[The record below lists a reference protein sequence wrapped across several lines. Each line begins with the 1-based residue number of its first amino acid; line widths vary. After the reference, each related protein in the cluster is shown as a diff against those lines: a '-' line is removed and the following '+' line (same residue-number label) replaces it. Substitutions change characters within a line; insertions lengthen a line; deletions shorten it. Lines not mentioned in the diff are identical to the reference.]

1 MAKAQEINHLG
12 PYRENRDK
20 INDGRDIKEQRVE
33 KQLFLNEKKEKKLTT
48 YCKKLIEDIN
58 MNGWIELLWHKKREK
73 DFTKEN
79 LEENYGKIRD
89 VKKITLPF
97 QRIELLG
104 INKRASQERLIPI
117 YPEKKWPKN
126 YPKRW
131 KNLLIWGDN
140 KLAMSSLLQG
150 VTINGEKITLRGKI
164 KLIYIDPPFATG
176 ADFSFKV
183 SMPESW
189 KDFINK
195 TQIVKEPT
203 IVEEIAYR
211 DMWGGSTPEERIASY
226 LSYMYERLVLMKELL
241 AEDGSIYVHLDYRMV
256 HYVKL
261 IMDEIFGRE
270 NFRNE
275 IVWCYK
281 TRQFSKKYWNRKH
294 DIILFYTKSDDY
306 IFNWEKV
313 QLPLSESTIKK
324 YKLVDEYGR
333 RYRLVGRGIT
343 NSPIR
348 SAKDVDPIWEKTHPE
363 LVVRDYLKEGYP
375 PEDWWSIDI
384 VNQAA
389 IERVNFPT
397 QKPEKL
403 LERIILASSNEGD
416 IVADFFSGS
425 GTLAA
430 VAEKL
435 GRRWVCCDM
444 SKYAIHTTRKRLLD
458 IENSKALGI
467 KVKNESKRP
476 KYGKPTRPF
485 YLITIANYQTD
496 KFSRKEAIDLVLN
509 LYGAAPYR
517 QVTKYLHGI
526 KEKSKEIV
534 HVCQINFP
542 VTGAEIKEAID
553 EFEQTPFFKDRWHL
567 VILGWDWAPDTFE
580 RAADVCQEMGVS
592 LKLLQIPPKSRIE
605 EIFKKY
611 SIPHSDAFKVGY
623 ALSGEVRKHLK
634 FIEPGYVRFT
644 VKVSGLKVKL
654 GIKDFWVRL
663 PSGCEELE
671 QEIRKRI
678 DKAASDTTKKKY
690 FLPLINYW
698 AVDWN
703 YDGEVFK
710 HDFVNFDKKPAEG
723 KVEVKAT
730 HEYETPGTYKVVVK
744 ITDIFGGETSRE
756 FEITVGE

>member
-1 MAKAQEINHLG
+1 M
-12 PYRENRDK
+12 
-20 INDGRDIKEQRVE
+20 
-33 KQLFLNEKKEKKLTT
+33 
-48 YCKKLIEDIN
+48 
-58 MNGWIELLWHKKREK
+58 GWVELLWHRKRER
-73 DFTKEN
+73 DFTKEKV
-79 LEENYGKIRD
+79 EEDYGKVRE
-89 VKKITLPF
+89 VKKIVLPF

-104 INKRASQERLIPI
+104 INKKASQEQLSIIPL
-117 YPEKKWPKN
+117 YPEEEWPKN
-126 YPKRW
+126 YPKNW

-150 VTINGEKITLRGKI
+150 VTINGEKISLRGKI

-176 ADFSFKV
+176 ANFSFKV
-183 SMPESW
+183 PMPESW
-189 KDFINK
+189 RDFINK
-195 TQIVKEPT
+195 TEILKEPS

-211 DMWGGSTPEERIASY
+211 DMWGERTPEERIASY

-241 AEDGSIYVHLDYRMV
+241 ADDGSIYVHLDYRMV

-275 IVWCYK
+275 IVWCYTGSSSPK
-281 TRQFSKKYWNRKH
+281 QRVFSRKH
-294 DIILFYTKSDDY
+294 DVLLFYTKGDKWTWNPYSTMME
-306 IFNWEKV
+306 FA
-313 QLPLSESTIKK
+313 ESTKERAK
-324 YKLVDEYGR
+324 HKDGSFGR
-333 RYRLVGRGIT
+333 
-343 NSPIR
+343 
-348 SAKDVDPIWEKTHPE
+348 
-363 LVVRDYLKEGYP
+363 VRDKPLPEFKY
-375 PEDWWSIDI
+375 PEDWWSDI
-384 VNQAA
+384 QSLKA
-389 IERVNFPT
+389 ESEKLPFPT

-416 IVADFFSGS
+416 IVADFFCGS

-458 IENSKALGI
+458 IENSKVLGI
-467 KVKNESKRP
+467 KVEDESKRP

-485 YLITIANYQTD
+485 YLITIANYLTD

-517 QVTKYLHGI
+517 QVAKYLHGI
-526 KEKSKEIV
+526 KEKDKEIV
-534 HVCQINFP
+534 HVGQINFP
-542 VTGAEIKEAID
+542 VTVAEIKEVIE
-553 EFEQTPFFKDRWHL
+553 EFKQTPFFENDYFL

-580 RAADVCQEMGVS
+580 RAVDIWKETGVK

-611 SIPHSDAFKVGY
+611 NIPHSDIFKAGY
-623 ALSGEVRKHLK
+623 AFPEEVRKHLR
-634 FIEPGYVRFT
+634 FIEPGYVRLE
-644 VKVSGLKVKL
+644 VKVSGLKVEL
-654 GIKDFWVRL
+654 EIKDFWVRL
-663 PSGCEELE
+663 PYGYEELE
-671 QEIRKRI
+671 EKIRKRI
-678 DKAASDTTKKKY
+678 EEAASDTTKRKY

-710 HDFVNFDKKPAEG
+710 HDFVSFDKKPTEG
-723 KVEVKAT
+723 KVEVKAS
-730 HEYETPGTYKVVVK
+730 HKYEKPGTYKVVVK

-756 FEITVGE
+756 LEITVG